1 MNDKIFKNKKNKKNK
16 FEIIIFYYFS
26 NIISNILLSLSK
38 VV

>member
-1 MNDKIFKNKKNKKNK
+1 MNDKIFKNKKNK